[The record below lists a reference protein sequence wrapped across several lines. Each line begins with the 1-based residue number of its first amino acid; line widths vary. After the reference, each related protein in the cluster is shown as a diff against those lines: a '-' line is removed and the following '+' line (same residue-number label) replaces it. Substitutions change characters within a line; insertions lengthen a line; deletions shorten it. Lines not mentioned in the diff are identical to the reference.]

1 MRFGRKPAAQRLDGA
16 DAPDGTDA
24 SETEV
29 VVASGPFDESEVD
42 VEERECIDLGS
53 LLVTPSGQME
63 MRLSVD
69 EDSGQVLAAVLVNDD
84 GALELRAFAASRGS
98 GSWEELR
105 PQISAETA
113 RLGGTAT
120 EQEGSFGTE
129 LMCMVPVQTPDG
141 RPATQASRIVAHQGP
156 AWLLRATLMGPA
168 AAQAE
173 LAGPFEETIRQVVV
187 RRGRE
192 AMPPGAPLRLT
203 LPHDAQPVVAPENDP
218 ETN

>member
-129 LMCMVPVQTPDG
+129 LLCLVPVQTPEG
-141 RPATQASRIVAHQGP
+141 EQATQASRVVAHQGP
-156 AWLLRATLMGPA
+156 RWLLRATLMGRPA
-168 AAQAE
+168 VEEDLAA
-173 LAGPFEETIRQVVV
+173 PWEETIRQTVV
-187 RRGRE
+187 RRGHE
-192 AMPPGAPLRLT
+192 AMPPGAPLPLRL
-203 LPHDAQPVVAPENDP
+203 PPEARRVD
-218 ETN
+218 